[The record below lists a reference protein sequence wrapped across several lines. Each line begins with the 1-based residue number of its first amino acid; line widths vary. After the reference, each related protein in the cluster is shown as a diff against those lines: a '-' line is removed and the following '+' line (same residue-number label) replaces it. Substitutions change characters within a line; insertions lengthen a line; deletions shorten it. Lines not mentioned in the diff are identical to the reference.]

1 MMSGHYSQYKN
12 IINAILK
19 GNKPDWVF
27 FFRFLSS
34 TEWTLKIRH
43 LFKIFDL
50 LVLFLKNL
58 FFYSKHKKEKCTK
71 THKELSTPDTYLTII
86 LDLLYI
92 PRALSHDHKDKQAY
106 ENPLSLK

>member
-1 MMSGHYSQYKN
+1 MMSGHYSLFKN

-19 GNKPDWVF
+19 GNKPDWVFF

-50 LVLFLKNL
+50 LVLFLKKL
-58 FFYSKHKKEKCTK
+58 FFYSKHKKEKNVQR
-71 THKELSTPDTYLTII
+71 HI
-86 LDLLYI
+86 
-92 PRALSHDHKDKQAY
+92 
-106 ENPLSLK
+106 EN